1 MAATTRHFFAISS
14 KEEVPIWPLRLLVI
28 GLKITFDDLLS
39 ISKRLTGKILYPF
52 LFLTVMSV
60 NLLGDRLSIA
70 LDARQSVDKGKV

>member
-1 MAATTRHFFAISS
+1 MIY
-14 KEEVPIWPLRLLVI
+14 P
-28 GLKITFDDLLS
+28 GL
-39 ISKRLTGKILYPF
+39 F

>member
-1 MAATTRHFFAISS
+1 MDLGGAIISIASLSFLGLVWQPLNLNGGATES
-14 KEEVPIWPLRLLVI
+14 EESIWVICTLDYDLSRL
-28 GLKITFDDLLS
+28 
-39 ISKRLTGKILYPF
+39 F